1 MCPNLFAHHCICD
14 FHYSKILIP
23 KQKNVK
29 ITCQDCFIEKKNP
42 EQINC
47 DILNLHIINHKIF
60 IIIYY

>member
-29 ITCQDCFIEKKNP
+29 ITCQDCFIEKKKP
-42 EQINC
+42 RT
-47 DILNLHIINHKIF
+47 DKL
-60 IIIYY
+60 